1 MCAAKAARLRG
12 GVLVLSYLPAF
23 DSKGDVM
30 ANLSVRGVAEK
41 SLQRIKQ
48 TAKRRGVSVNR
59 LIADMLNAETGLA
72 PVAKALVAHHD
83 LDKLA
88 GTWNAAEARAFDE
101 ATASFGQIDKGLWR

>member
-1 MCAAKAARLRG
+1 
-12 GVLVLSYLPAF
+12 
-23 DSKGDVM
+23 M

-41 SLQRIKQ
+41 SLQRLKQ

-59 LIADMLNAETGLA
+59 LITDMLNAQTGST
-72 PVAKALVAHHD
+72 PVATELAVHHD

-88 GTWNAAEARAFDE
+88 GTWNAAEARAFEE

>member
-1 MCAAKAARLRG
+1 
-12 GVLVLSYLPAF
+12 
-23 DSKGDVM
+23 M

-59 LIADMLNAETGLA
+59 LITDMLNAETGLTPA
-72 PVAKALVAHHD
+72 AKQFTIHHD

-101 ATASFGQIDKGLWR
+101 ATASFGQIDEGLWR

>member
-1 MCAAKAARLRG
+1 
-12 GVLVLSYLPAF
+12 
-23 DSKGDVM
+23 M

-59 LIADMLNAETGLA
+59 LVTDMLNSEAGLA
-72 PVAKALVAHHD
+72 PAAKPVTKHHD

-88 GTWNAAEARAFDE
+88 GTWNAAEARAFE
-101 ATASFGQIDKGLWR
+101 QATASFSKIDQGLWR

>member
-1 MCAAKAARLRG
+1 
-12 GVLVLSYLPAF
+12 
-23 DSKGDVM
+23 M

-59 LIADMLNAETGLA
+59 LITDILNSETGLA
-72 PVAKALVAHHD
+72 PAAKKPAMFHD

-88 GTWNAAEARAFDE
+88 GTWSAAEARAFDE
-101 ATASFGQIDKGLWR
+101 AIASFGQIDEEHWR